1 MARPVRFTEDSILDG
16 AARAVEKHGGKV
28 TIAQIAA
35 EVGAPTGSIYHRFPS
50 RDHLLIR
57 LWLRAIRRFH
67 MGLLAA
73 PDIAATSRHIPQF
86 CRNNPI
92 DAQVMTLFRHADLIA
107 TAPVELRNE
116 VFHVND
122 SAWAKCRDLTKEFY
136 STTSPELVERMNL
149 AIYWCPYSLVRRY
162 IGQPIPPWLDDATV
176 AATLAIA
183 EAGRTPPE

>member
-1 MARPVRFTEDSILDG
+1 
-16 AARAVEKHGGKV
+16 
-28 TIAQIAA
+28 
-35 EVGAPTGSIYHRFPS
+35 
-50 RDHLLIR
+50 
-57 LWLRAIRRFH
+57 

-122 SAWAKCRDLTKEFY
+122 SAWAKCRDLTQEFY
-136 STTSPELVERMNL
+136 GTTSPELVERMNL

-162 IGQPIPPWLDDATV
+162 IG
-176 AATLAIA
+176 
-183 EAGRTPPE
+183 

>member
-1 MARPVRFTEDSILDG
+1 
-16 AARAVEKHGGKV
+16 
-28 TIAQIAA
+28 
-35 EVGAPTGSIYHRFPS
+35 
-50 RDHLLIR
+50 
-57 LWLRAIRRFH
+57 
-67 MGLLAA
+67 
-73 PDIAATSRHIPQF
+73 
-86 CRNNPI
+86 
-92 DAQVMTLFRHADLIA
+92 MTLFRHADLIA

-122 SAWAKCRDLTKEFY
+122 SAWAKCRDLTQEFY
-136 STTSPELVERMNL
+136 GTTSPELVERMTL